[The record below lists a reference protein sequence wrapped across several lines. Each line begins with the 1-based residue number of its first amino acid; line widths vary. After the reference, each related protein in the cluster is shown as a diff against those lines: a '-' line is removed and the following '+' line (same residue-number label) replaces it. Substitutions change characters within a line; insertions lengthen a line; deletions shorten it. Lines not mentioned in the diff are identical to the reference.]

1 MFELTYKNLSLVAF
15 IIFNENYHKINILSC
30 SQTKYIQQIP
40 LIQNKVFL
48 NVFYH
53 LCIDVTKA
61 SC

>member
-1 MFELTYKNLSLVAF
+1 MFELTYKSLSLVAS
-15 IIFNENYHKINILSC
+15 IIFNENYYKINILSC

-48 NVFYH
+48 KVFYH
-53 LCIDVTKA
+53 LCIYVTKA